1 MSVFKPALFA
11 LPLSVLIAAPALA
24 HSDVK
29 NPVVMDRMMTM
40 KAIQGSM
47 KTLGDMAKGKI
58 PFDAEKATAAAAAM
72 AHDGKKVPE
81 KFRAHETDPKSEALP
96 AIWTISTISCRNP
109 KQWSLPPPVS
119 ERLAMSLPLARRWE
133 RLAGRARPATA
144 TIANRPGAAGF
155 HPLGDRQEH
164 QTRLI
169 KPSSSIEMFSRSGR

>member
-1 MSVFKPALFA
+1 MSVFKPAPFA

-81 KFRAHETDPKSEALP
+81 KFRANETDPKSEALP
-96 AIWTISTISCRNP
+96 AIWDNFDDFVQKSEAMVAAAASVGTIGDESA
-109 KQWSLPPPVS
+109 L
-119 ERLAMSLPLARRWE
+119 
-133 RLAGRARPATA
+133 
-144 TIANRPGAAGF
+144 GAA
-155 HPLGDRQEH
+155 LGKIGGTCKACHRDYRE
-164 QTRLI
+164 
-169 KPSSSIEMFSRSGR
+169 